1 MCRNILTLFHGTG
14 KISSWFNTTRIVAI
28 SISAV
33 VLFCAVVA
41 AAALF
46 NKRMKRG
53 KQEILHASQP
63 TIDIEATQALE
74 GTNGVFCAACR
85 AGVIEGAEGMK
96 SCQMCGAPRVDNSE
110 MTQDVDDR
118 EMTIPDRTGSDTQE
132 PLVMSTSAN
141 MQAQLVFTNSSEGSG
156 SESPEPEHS
165 VDAATIGRKYQEQGY
180 SLMVPGSP
188 ITKQMANNEAKKIH
202 FLPPHMIS
210 AQVRLFFLIF
220 LLCDLP
226 FCVFSLGRS
235 HDLNPRPLLVN
246 YPRV

>member
-1 MCRNILTLFHGTG
+1 MLHFSLYLPAYYLCHNILTLFHGTG
-14 KISSWFNTTRIVAI
+14 KTSSWFNTTRI

-41 AAALF
+41 AAAIF

-74 GTNGVFCAACR
+74 GTNGVFCAACG

-96 SCQMCGAPRVDNSE
+96 SCQMCGAPRVVNTE

-118 EMTIPDRTGSDTQE
+118 EMMIPDRTGSDTQD

-156 SESPEPEHS
+156 SESPEPGHS
-165 VDAATIGRKYQEQGY
+165 VDTPTIGRKYQEQGY

-188 ITKQMANNEAKKIH
+188 VTKQMANNEVKN
-202 FLPPHMIS
+202 FLLPHTTS
-210 AQVRLFFLIF
+210 AQVQGLLFALWPSP
-220 LLCDLP
+220 LCL
-226 FCVFSLGRS
+226 FSWMI
-235 HDLNPRPLLVN
+235 P
-246 YPRV
+246 